1 MNKKIFIVDIKNID
15 FLKNEFY
22 NMSIKGQNDKSKWL
36 SLCPFLFWSEG
47 HALLFIYYIY
57 KEYLF
62 NNFINPK

>member
-1 MNKKIFIVDIKNID
+1 MTSR
-15 FLKNEFY
+15 E
-22 NMSIKGQNDKSKWL
+22 WL

-62 NNFINPK
+62 NNINKSKMTNLHLDNRNHNYLYGGKNE